1 MGDGKKAL
9 VTGGAGFIGSH
20 MVDRLLEAG
29 YEVAFSTT
37 PKPGA
42 AQLQEA
48 AASPGSPGLA
58 RLKAELEGM
67 KLGAL
72 SRRAMQLGVDASAL
86 DAAED
91 TDDPKAATI
100 QLILV
105 EQALLAMP

>member
-1 MGDGKKAL
+1 ML
-9 VTGGAGFIGSH
+9 SE
-20 MVDRLLEAG
+20 LLEGLDAAQLMALDAPKAG

-37 PKPGA
+37 PKPA
-42 AQLQEA
+42 VATLQETTT
-48 AASPGSPGLA
+48 SGNPGLA

-105 EQALLAMP
+105 EQALLGMP